1 MPLVHSRAPIDSWSF
16 SNQATLFLYRTS
28 LGGNR
33 FGRPLTSSSGK
44 EFHCSHD
51 STRGFDDVDCPTHS
65 LGFTDKGGN
74 EF

>member
-33 FGRPLTSSSGK
+33 FGRALTSPSGK
-44 EFHCSHD
+44 EFHRSHD
-51 STRGFDDVDCPTHS
+51 STCWTHDAYS
-65 LGFTDKGGN
+65 SALGHGIANKGGN